1 MFPVGNTFQL
11 VSVAAHISLSANQHQ
26 GDFFINAL
34 PYLHVF
40 QRPLLCVFGM
50 LDKSLTLWNY

>member
-1 MFPVGNTFQL
+1 MSPVGNTFQL
-11 VSVAAHISLSANQHQ
+11 VSAAAHISLSANQDQ
-26 GDFFINAL
+26 GIFDKCAAL
-34 PYLHVF
+34 IYLF